1 MGRWRVVSARRR
13 LVSVIAFPVSS
24 QSAGSL
30 GAKAIPLPESV
41 PSVIG
46 DADPAGVRAGW
57 SPGAVTGQRGS
68 AGLGWPRRRR
78 AQVSGVVL
86 VVAAVLRGAVHAVAG
101 LGPGVVSVE
110 ASHDARYV
118 LTSLE
123 LIDAL

>member
-1 MGRWRVVSARRR
+1 MGRWRVVSALRR

-57 SPGAVTGQRGS
+57 SPGAETGQRGS

-78 AQVSGVVL
+78 AQVL

-118 LTSLE
+118 LTCSLE